1 MNAHIDVTDV
11 ILETERLILRPWT
24 MNDLDDFYEYA
35 SQSGVGEMAGWKA
48 HESIDESREILTMF
62 MKEKKTFAIEYK
74 NNHKVLGRIRIEVD
88 RLKDDEEY
96 LAYYERR
103 ESII

>member
-35 SQSGVGEMAGWKA
+35 SQSGVDW
-48 HESIDESREILTMF
+48 HT
-62 MKEKKTFAIEYK
+62 
-74 NNHKVLGRIRIEVD
+74 D
-88 RLKDDEEY
+88 RDVCL
-96 LAYYERR
+96 
-103 ESII
+103 